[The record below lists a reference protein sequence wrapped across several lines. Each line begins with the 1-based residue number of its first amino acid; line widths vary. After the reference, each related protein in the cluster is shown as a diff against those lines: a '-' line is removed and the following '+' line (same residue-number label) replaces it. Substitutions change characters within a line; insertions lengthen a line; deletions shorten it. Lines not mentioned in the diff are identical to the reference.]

1 MAVPVRVT
9 GAWTQLLSDW
19 LDVHQQAA
27 PDLRLRLDSRRPDEP
42 VPMQL
47 WQQMLADAVKL
58 VPHEAAPALQIGAC
72 APRKIECRSLYKSL
86 PRCSIRSSRSLH

>member
-19 LDVHQQAA
+19 LDVHQLAA

-42 VPMQL
+42 VPMLL
-47 WQQMLADAVKL
+47 WQHRASGRRCLDIQTGMLSTVL
-58 VPHEAAPALQIGAC
+58 FFIQIL
-72 APRKIECRSLYKSL
+72 EL
-86 PRCSIRSSRSLH
+86 

>member
-19 LDVHQQAA
+19 LDVHQLAA

-42 VPMQL
+42 VPMLL
-47 WQQMLADAVKL
+47 WLD
-58 VPHEAAPALQIGAC
+58 
-72 APRKIECRSLYKSL
+72 
-86 PRCSIRSSRSLH
+86 

>member
-19 LDVHQQAA
+19 LDVHQLAA

-42 VPMQL
+42 VPMLL
-47 WQQMLADAVKL
+47 WQPARLRCTHRARRHCGL
-58 VPHEAAPALQIGAC
+58 YVPQRHVRSASSSCGAKPFQC
-72 APRKIECRSLYKSL
+72 
-86 PRCSIRSSRSLH
+86 